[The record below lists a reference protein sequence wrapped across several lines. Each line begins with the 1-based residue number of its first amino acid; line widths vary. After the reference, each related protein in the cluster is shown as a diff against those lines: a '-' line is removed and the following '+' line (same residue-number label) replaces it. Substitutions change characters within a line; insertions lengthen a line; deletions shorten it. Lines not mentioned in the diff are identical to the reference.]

1 MATRRQVLTAA
12 AHQILLENPEMYR
25 NIANM
30 QDLRREQARRWAQ
43 RIVGLNDPGPGAV
56 EQAYMKS
63 DSMNKMLPE
72 LLDTKAKILKPIQD
86 AAMEALKGRVGMD
99 DALARILIA
108 NINAEGQTKANYLG
122 ALSEISTTALKNAV
136 DLLEKQ
142 TAFTQNALGLAAP
155 KDDVGIQKVNALYTT
170 ATARTSAGGTTP
182 TTEMTQA
189 LETAAPEELAG
200 LLNKAAETKDPA
212 VYARVEEAITQAG
225 KMDSLLGH
233 VAKVTAADQNASNQY
248 ATLGL
253 DMRVAGAE
261 GESQV
266 DRMQKALK
274 SGLVGTNPARGA
286 VLRKTLAAM
295 GDEGLKRQLDDA
307 IAQKVTPDVKKALD
321 QVDAAIAEASASKDL
336 VAPSEVRE
344 QMRTSE
350 GYVEKAREYL
360 EQAGI
365 KDSGKLIGLGAAA
378 RRAAKQQR
386 RGFVKDINEEK
397 GPEAKVETRR
407 LSLNKTEALARKNVA
422 GGWSETKE
430 APPSTPSREPSD
442 KVGAAAKRPKTE
454 TAADE
459 IAGLE
464 SYAATD
470 QAPKAEAFLPAED
483 ESFVTAQRQALQAAV
498 SARRN
503 LGVLENLRALRN
515 RERAEEAPSPVEYV
529 ADSGPPARPAGYYRR
544 PTLA

>member
-86 AAMEALKGRVGMD
+86 AAIEALKSKVGMD

-142 TAFTQNALGLAAP
+142 TTFTQNALGLAAP
-155 KDDVGIQKVNALYTT
+155 KNEEGVKKVNDLYTT
-170 ATARTSAGGTTP
+170 VTAQTAAGGTSP
-182 TTEMTQA
+182 TTEMTRA

-212 VYARVEEAITQAG
+212 VYARVEGAIKQAG
-225 KMDSLLGH
+225 KLDSLLGH
-233 VAKVTAADQNASNQY
+233 VAKVTAADQTASAQY
-248 ATLGL
+248 AALGL
-253 DMRVAGAE
+253 DMRVAGTE

-286 VLRKTLAAM
+286 ALRRTLEAM
-295 GDEGLKRQLDDA
+295 GDERLKGQLDDA
-307 IAQKVTPDVKKALD
+307 IAQKVTPEVRDALD

-350 GYVEKAREYL
+350 GYVEKAEEYL
-360 EQAGI
+360 KQAGI
-365 KDSGKLIGLGAAA
+365 EDSGKLIGLGAAA

-386 RGFVKDINEEK
+386 RGFVKDIEGE

-407 LSLNKTEALARKNVA
+407 LSLNKKEALDRKNVA
-422 GGWSETKE
+422 GGWSETKG
-430 APPSTPSREPSD
+430 APPSMPTSESSG
-442 KVGAAAKRPKTE
+442 GAATAAKRPKKE
-454 TAADE
+454 TVADE
-459 IAGLE
+459 GAGTE
-464 SYAATD
+464 RFAATD
-470 QAPKAEAFLPAED
+470 RAPEAEAFLPVED
-483 ESFVTAQRQALQAAV
+483 ESLVTAQRQALQAAV

-515 RERAEEAPSPVEYV
+515 RERAEEAPSPVENV
-529 ADSGPPARPAGYYRR
+529 ADSGPPARPVGYYRR
-544 PTLA
+544 STLA